1 LTSRRETGTNA
12 NKMFLLWCVD
22 VLPKVYIFVQR
33 LVSWTGRGFG
43 SAPQQKHT
51 RCQQW
56 ADSVQLLTK
65 RKMFKTI
72 QLLLICSLCF
82 TGELLAQ
89 TPETITTATNKFLNT
104 LTKDEFQK
112 IRYEFGD
119 TLRLKW
125 TNLPVGLA
133 PRTGVQ
139 YGMLSDSSKIVF
151 HHLLTTIL
159 SSQGYLKVTS
169 IMQLDDIL
177 NTLYQNAFDK
187 GEINQERLTRIQNLK
202 WSYDNFFISIWGD
215 LKKDSNW
222 GLNFGGHHISI
233 NMTVTKNSVSISPFF
248 LGTDPAEVKLGKY
261 SGLRILSKEEDY
273 GFILLNFLTDNQKKK
288 AILSQD
294 VPKDIITNP
303 NSSQRIMD
311 YYGVSVKDMNN
322 DQRAVLEL
330 LIQEYTHNFEH
341 NLAHGL
347 YDKIIKTGIEKVYFA
362 WIGSTVRDKPHYY
375 IIHGPDFIIKYD
387 NYPNKGNHIHLIL
400 REKGNDFGADI
411 LKAHYENSEHH
422 KKN

>member
-1 LTSRRETGTNA
+1 MKL
-12 NKMFLLWCVD
+12 K
-22 VLPKVYIFVQR
+22 K
-33 LVSWTGRGFG
+33 
-43 SAPQQKHT
+43 
-51 RCQQW
+51 
-56 ADSVQLLTK
+56 
-65 RKMFKTI
+65 I
-72 QLLLICSLCF
+72 QLLLICSLCL
-82 TGELLAQ
+82 TRGLLAQ
-89 TPETITTATNKFLNT
+89 TPETITTSANKFLNT
-104 LTKDEFQK
+104 LTKEEIQK
-112 IRYEFGD
+112 TRYEFSD
-119 TLRLKW
+119 TLRLNW
-125 TNLPVGLA
+125 TNLPIGLA

-139 YGMLSDSSKIVF
+139 YGALSDSSKMVF

-177 NTLYQNAFDK
+177 NSLYQNAFDR
-187 GEINQERLTRIQNLK
+187 GDINQERLTRIQNLK
-202 WSYDNFFISIWGD
+202 WSYDNFYISIWGD

-248 LGTDPAEVKLGKY
+248 LGTDPAEVKTGKY

-273 GFILLNFLTDNQKKK
+273 GFILLNFLTENQKKK

-303 NSSQRIMD
+303 NSSQRIKD
-311 YYGVSVKDMNN
+311 YYGISVKDMNN

-375 IIHGPDFIIKYD
+375 IIHGPDFIIEYD

-400 REKGNDFGADI
+400 REKGNDFGEDI

-422 KKN
+422 KKK